1 MKIVNNYKKGNI
13 MKILMPVNG
22 ENLESPINR
31 SFGRTKQFLL
41 IDSETLEFE
50 IIENKQNMTAA
61 QGAGIQSA
69 QTVIKAGAEVVITTH
84 CGPKAFR
91 VLNEGGAKIF
101 FSNADTVKE
110 NLEQFKANNL
120 EQMNDANVEGHW
132 V

>member
-1 MKIVNNYKKGNI
+1 MNNNKKGNI

-22 ENLESPINR
+22 ESLESPINR

-41 IDSETLEFE
+41 IDSETMEFE

-69 QTVIKAGAEVVITTH
+69 QTVIKAGAEVVVTTH
-84 CGPKAFR
+84 LGPKAFR
-91 VLNEGGAKIF
+91 VLNEGGVKIF
-101 FSNADTVKE
+101 FSDSDTVKE
-110 NLEQFKANNL
+110 NLEQFKSNSL
-120 EQMNDANVEGHW
+120 KQMDGANVEGHW